1 MPRVAEKHTTA
12 KPARPA
18 GAETVE
24 QRIWTVIRC
33 RHALGKRLT
42 LPDVV
47 FDARVN
53 EGTAGFYFERL
64 LAGGYLEPAGR
75 QPRNKTSAGQFSYAA
90 YRLARDVGMTAP
102 RLRRDGSAAK
112 AGLSREQMWRTVK
125 ILREFDARDLSL
137 AASTL
142 ERVVKLSDAR
152 TYLGALERG
161 GYVCVAQSAK
171 LGPRGS
177 LARYRFRATRNT
189 GPRPPVV
196 QARRAVFDPNLGRVV
211 WPR

>member
-1 MPRVAEKHTTA
+1 VTERLKPA
-12 KPARPA
+12 KPARLA
-18 GAETVE
+18 GAETIE

-47 FDARVN
+47 FDAKAN
-53 EGTAGFYFERL
+53 EGTAGYYLQRL
-64 LAGGYLEPAGR
+64 LAGGYLAPAGR

-112 AGLSREQMWRTVK
+112 AGLSRDQMWRTVK
-125 ILREFDARDLSL
+125 ILREFNARDLSL
-137 AASTL
+137 AASTP
-142 ERVVKLSDAR
+142 ERAVKLTDAR
-152 TYLGALERG
+152 QYLGALERG
-161 GYVCVAQSAK
+161 GYVCVVQWAK
-171 LGPRGS
+171 LGPGGS

-196 QARRAVFDPNLGRVV
+196 QARRRVFDPNLGEVV

>member
-1 MPRVAEKHTTA
+1 VADRLKPA
-12 KPARPA
+12 KPARPV
-18 GAETVE
+18 GAVTVE

-47 FDARVN
+47 FDAKVN
-53 EGTAGFYFERL
+53 EGTAGYYIERL
-64 LAGGYLEPAGR
+64 LAGGYLKPDGR
-75 QPRNKTSAGQFSYAA
+75 QPRNKTSGGQFSYAG
-90 YRLARDVGMTAP
+90 YKLARDVGMTAP
-102 RLRRDGSAAK
+102 RLRRDGSPAT
-112 AGLSREQMWRTVK
+112 AGMSRDQMWRTVK

-137 AASTL
+137 AASTA
-142 ERVVKLSDAR
+142 ERAVKLSDAR

-161 GYVCVAQSAK
+161 GYVVLAQSAK
-171 LGPRGS
+171 LGPGGL

-196 QARRAVFDPNLGRVV
+196 RARRAVFDPNLGRTV